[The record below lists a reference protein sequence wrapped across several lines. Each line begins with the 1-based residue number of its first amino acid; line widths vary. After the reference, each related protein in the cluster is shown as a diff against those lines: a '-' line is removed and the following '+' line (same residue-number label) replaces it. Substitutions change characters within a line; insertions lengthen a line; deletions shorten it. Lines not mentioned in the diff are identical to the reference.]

1 MPRDILHCDMNNFY
15 ASVECMLDPALK
27 KYPVAVCGSVEER
40 HGIVLAKNYKA
51 KAFQVQT
58 GDAVWQ
64 AQQKCPG
71 LVVIPPHYEEY
82 IKYSKLAR
90 NVYERYTDQV
100 EPYGMDEC
108 WLDITGT
115 RSLFGSPEKIANE
128 IRETIKFEL
137 GLTISVGVSFNKIF
151 AKLGSD
157 YKKPD
162 AITTMYKSEFKQKAW
177 SLPVA
182 DLLYVGKSTN
192 RKLALF
198 GIKTIGDL
206 ARADEDVLNSHLG
219 KMGSILWSFANGYD
233 DSPVKLEN
241 THAPIKS
248 VGNSTTT
255 PKDLVCD
262 EDVKIV
268 LYILAESVAARLREN
283 GFQCRVVEI
292 SVRDNELFSFTRQ
305 KKIDHATNI
314 TGEIAAYAYQIFKE
328 NYNWS
333 KPIRSVGVRGADLVT
348 DNYWEQIDLFSSVE
362 KREKQ
367 MKMDLAVDEI
377 RRRFGFY
384 SIQRGLMYRD
394 RILSAVN
401 AKEEHTVHPHG
412 YFG

>member
-1 MPRDILHCDMNNFY
+1 
-15 ASVECMLDPALK
+15 MLVFLSIR
-27 KYPVAVCGSVEER
+27 YLQS
-40 HGIVLAKNYKA
+40 L
-51 KAFQVQT
+51 VQT
-58 GDAVWQ
+58 
-64 AQQKCPG
+64 
-71 LVVIPPHYEEY
+71 
-82 IKYSKLAR
+82 
-90 NVYERYTDQV
+90 
-100 EPYGMDEC
+100 
-108 WLDITGT
+108 
-115 RSLFGSPEKIANE
+115 
-128 IRETIKFEL
+128 IR
-137 GLTISVGVSFNKIF
+137 
-151 AKLGSD
+151 
-157 YKKPD
+157 KPD

-241 THAPIKS
+241 TNAPIKS

-283 GFQCRVVEI
+283 GFRCRVVEI

-328 NYNWS
+328 NYTWS

-367 MKMDLAVDEI
+367 MKMDSAVDEI
-377 RRRFGFY
+377 RKRFGFY
-384 SIQRGLMYRD
+384 IIQRGLMYRD

-412 YFG
+412 YFSG

>member
-1 MPRDILHCDMNNFY
+1 MID
-15 ASVECMLDPALK
+15 
-27 KYPVAVCGSVEER
+27 
-40 HGIVLAKNYKA
+40 
-51 KAFQVQT
+51 
-58 GDAVWQ
+58 
-64 AQQKCPG
+64 
-71 LVVIPPHYEEY
+71 
-82 IKYSKLAR
+82 
-90 NVYERYTDQV
+90 
-100 EPYGMDEC
+100 
-108 WLDITGT
+108 
-115 RSLFGSPEKIANE
+115 
-128 IRETIKFEL
+128 
-137 GLTISVGVSFNKIF
+137 IF

-219 KMGSILWSFANGYD
+219 KMGSILWPFANGYD

-283 GFQCRVVEI
+283 GFRCRVVEI
-292 SVRDNELFSFTRQ
+292 SVRDEEPVAYGSLTKEQFN
-305 KKIDHATNI
+305 A
-314 TGEIAAYAYQIFKE
+314 EIEKGME
-328 NYNWS
+328 D
-333 KPIRSVGVRGADLVT
+333 IRAGRVCSAD
-348 DNYWEQIDLFSSVE
+348 EVE
-362 KREKQ
+362 AEMKRE
-367 MKMDLAVDEI
+367 
-377 RRRFGFY
+377 FG
-384 SIQRGLMYRD
+384 I
-394 RILSAVN
+394 
-401 AKEEHTVHPHG
+401 
-412 YFG
+412 